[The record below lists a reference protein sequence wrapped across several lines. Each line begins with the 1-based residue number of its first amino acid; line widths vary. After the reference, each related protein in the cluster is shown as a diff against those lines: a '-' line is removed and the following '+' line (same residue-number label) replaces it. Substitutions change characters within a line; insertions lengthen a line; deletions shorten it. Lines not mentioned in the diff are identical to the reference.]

1 MGRKA
6 EELKKFIKNVANK
19 EVEGRTLGEI
29 LELANLQ
36 YTVVNLAVSVVDEEG
51 KDIDS
56 PTIVLKKGK
65 TIGSGDAMSSEADG
79 TYNVAY
85 GDYNIS
91 VSKTGYTTK
100 TAVVTVDYDDCRKE
114 EKELIV
120 VLAETAG

>member
-29 LELANLQ
+29 LEHTNLQ
-36 YTVVNLAVSVVDEEG
+36 YEVVNMSVSVVDEDGE
-51 KDIDS
+51 DIDS
-56 PTIVLKKGK
+56 PTIVLKIGK
-65 TIGSGDAMSSEADG
+65 IIGSGDAVNAEGDG

-120 VLAETAG
+120 VLAEAAG